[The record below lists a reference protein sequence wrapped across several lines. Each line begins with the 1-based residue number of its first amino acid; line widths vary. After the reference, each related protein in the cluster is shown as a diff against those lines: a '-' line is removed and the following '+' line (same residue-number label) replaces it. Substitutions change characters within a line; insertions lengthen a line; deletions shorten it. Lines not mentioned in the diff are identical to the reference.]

1 MGNTGLHNILEPA
14 VFGIPIIIGKNYN
27 KFPEAKEMLKIGGV
41 YSVKNFNDLKKIFEY
56 IIKDNKWETLGKIN
70 KGYIEKNKGATMTI
84 TEKIR
89 KITIA

>member
-1 MGNTGLHNILEPA
+1 
-14 VFGIPIIIGKNYN
+14 
-27 KFPEAKEMLKIGGV
+27 MLKIGGV

-70 KGYIEKNKGATMTI
+70 KEYIEKNKGATMTI

-89 KITIA
+89 DITLA